1 MSGPDGVSRTMAL
14 LTPAPDGAAV
24 ALALRHAEREAIPPY
39 GYGNDVP
46 LTRQGIRSSRRLGEA
61 LSSRPVA
68 VVRTSPLP
76 RCVQTAENIIAGAGW
91 DAVAVPDQRLS
102 APGPFVVAS
111 ELAGPLF
118 LEIGPEGVVERQ
130 LADATPPDGMRSAAE
145 GVGLLL
151 DLLIP
156 HPKTQGRLGLF
167 VTHDAV
173 LAVLVGSLY
182 GLHVGGFAWP
192 DYLDA
197 PWFCG
202 GIQTGYA
209 SAGAVWARVLTQSAV
224 RWTASMADTF
234 GTCPSTRRAFSTEKA
249 SRWPSSPGR

>member
-1 MSGPDGVSRTMAL
+1 MSGPDVVSRTVAL
-14 LTPAPDGAAV
+14 LTPAPDGAAESIV
-24 ALALRHAEREAIPPY
+24 
-39 GYGNDVP
+39 
-46 LTRQGIRSSRRLGEA
+46 
-61 LSSRPVA
+61 
-68 VVRTSPLP
+68 
-76 RCVQTAENIIAGAGW
+76 AGAGW
-91 DAVAVPDQRLS
+91 DAVAVPDQRLG

-130 LADATPPDGMRSAAE
+130 LADAKPPDGMRSAAE

-156 HPKTQGRLGLF
+156 HPETQGRLGLF

-197 PWFCG
+197 LVLWRDSDRLRFRWRGLGEGSHPIG
-202 GIQTGYA
+202 G
-209 SAGAVWARVLTQSAV
+209 
-224 RWTASMADTF
+224 
-234 GTCPSTRRAFSTEKA
+234 
-249 SRWPSSPGR
+249 